1 MIKNNV
7 PAQANGLASSGH
19 LPAGPIVPT
28 ATPTLARRIG
38 LPLLTLYGLG
48 VTIGAGIYVLV
59 GTTAAVA
66 GIYAPVS
73 FVIAAAVVAFTAF
86 SYAELGTRYP
96 VSAGEAAYVRN
107 GLRSNPLA
115 LVVGL
120 LVAASGIVSS
130 SAVSIGAAAYIGTFL
145 DLPPALLT
153 TAVIIVIGAT
163 AAWGILESVLL
174 AAVFTL
180 IEVIGL
186 TIVIYQGLALN
197 PDLLAAVPSLIPPFE
212 AAPWRGIAAAGL
224 LAFFAFVGFEDIANV
239 AEEVHNPRHT
249 MPRAIALTLVIATAL
264 YVVVVAIMVL
274 AVPIA
279 DLAGA
284 EAPLTLVFSPENA
297 GLAAAFGAI
306 AIIATINGVL
316 VQMIMAS
323 RVLYGL
329 AAQGSF
335 PAFAATLAA
344 VHPRTR
350 TPVNA
355 TALVVVVILALALFF
370 PIAQLAETTSTI
382 VLVVFL
388 FVNAA
393 LLRLKWTS
401 RGPAPDEVFQV
412 PFWVPIGGLITSA
425 ALLTAGLI

>member
-1 MIKNNV
+1 M
-7 PAQANGLASSGH
+7 SH
-19 LPAGPIVPT
+19 TT
-28 ATPTLARRIG
+28 ATPTLARRLG

-59 GTTAAVA
+59 GETAATA

-115 LVVGL
+115 LLVGL

-130 SAVSIGAAAYIGTFL
+130 SAVAIGAAAYLNTFFAA
-145 DLPPALLT
+145 PSVLLT
-153 TAVIIVIGAT
+153 VALILLLGIA
-163 AAWGILESVLL
+163 AAWGILESVTL
-174 AAVFTL
+174 AAVLTL
-180 IEVIGL
+180 IEVVGL
-186 TIVIYQGLALN
+186 AIVIYQGFTLN
-197 PDLLAAVPSLIPPFE
+197 PDLLAGAAALLPPFD
-212 AAPWRGIAAAGL
+212 AAPWQGIAAAGL

-239 AEEVHNPRHT
+239 AEEVRDPRRT

-264 YVVVVAIMVL
+264 YVTVVAIMVL
-274 AVPIA
+274 VVPVA

-284 EAPLTLVFSPENA
+284 AAPLTLIFRPEDVA
-297 GLAAAFGAI
+297 LAAAFAAI
-306 AIIATINGVL
+306 AAVATINGVL

-329 AAQGSF
+329 AAQGSL
-335 PAFAATLAA
+335 PAFAAPLAR

-350 TPVNA
+350 TPVVA
-355 TALVVVVILALALFF
+355 TTVVVASILVLAVFF
-370 PIAQLAETTSTI
+370 PIARLAETTSTI

-393 LLRLKWTS
+393 LLRLKS
-401 RGPAPDEVFQV
+401 SAGPPADGVFQV
-412 PFWVPIGGLITSA
+412 PFWVPVGGLVTSVGLLA
-425 ALLTAGLI
+425 AGQL